1 MAAGRSALKSST
13 ILSQCWDK
21 RWSFGRITSP
31 EWRTLGSFMHA
42 RFTAQL
48 AIAAVVAL
56 APAWVL
62 AQDAKK
68 PVPPNPVGA
77 GGTWSQTV
85 NKDAAIKGEEF
96 DKKQI
101 ELIQK
106 VTGYFNQMTEIKGVF
121 VQTSADNKRLR
132 GKFYVKQ
139 PGRFRFDYSPPS
151 RLVILSDGQYMAIQ
165 DFDMK
170 TDDRVELNQTPF
182 RILLRK
188 DVDLLRDAQILE
200 VKEVDD
206 VIVLALQDRNPDNP
220 GRIKLFLAKKP
231 NLELKEWIT
240 TDSQGLDTRVELTEV
255 NKADSLDPALFKP
268 ASLVFQ
274 KLNQ

>member
-1 MAAGRSALKSST
+1 MSAG
-13 ILSQCWDK
+13 
-21 RWSFGRITSP
+21 
-31 EWRTLGSFMHA
+31 WRTSGDFMHA
-42 RFTAQL
+42 RFMAPL
-48 AIAAVVAL
+48 AAIAVVAL

-77 GGTWSQTV
+77 GGAWSQTV
-85 NKDAAIKGEEF
+85 NRDAAIKGEEF

-106 VTGYFNQMTEIKGVF
+106 VTVYFNQMTELKGVF
-121 VQTSADNKRLR
+121 LQTNADNKRLR
-132 GKFYVKQ
+132 GKFYVQQ

-170 TDDRVELNQTPF
+170 TDDRVELERTPF
-182 RILLRK
+182 RVLLRK

-200 VKEVDD
+200 VREADD

-220 GRIKLFLAKKP
+220 GRIKLFLTKKP

-255 NKADSLDPALFKP
+255 NKAESLDPALFNP

>member
-1 MAAGRSALKSST
+1 MST
-13 ILSQCWDK
+13 
-21 RWSFGRITSP
+21 
-31 EWRTLGSFMHA
+31 EWRTSGELMHA

-48 AIAAVVAL
+48 AVIAAIAL
-56 APAWVL
+56 APALAL

-77 GGTWSQTV
+77 GGAWNQSV

-96 DKKQI
+96 DKKQM

-106 VTGYFNQMTEIKGVF
+106 VTGYFNQMTELKGVF
-121 VQTSADNKRLR
+121 LQTSADNKRLR

-139 PGRFRFDYSPPS
+139 PGRFRFDYNPPS

-170 TDDRVELNQTPF
+170 TDDRVELSQTPF
-182 RILLRK
+182 RLLLRK

-200 VKEVDD
+200 VNEVDD
-206 VIVLALQDRNPDNP
+206 IIVLALQDRNPDNP

-268 ASLVFQ
+268 ASVVFQ
-274 KLNQ
+274 RLNQ

>member
-1 MAAGRSALKSST
+1 
-13 ILSQCWDK
+13 
-21 RWSFGRITSP
+21 
-31 EWRTLGSFMHA
+31 MHA
-42 RFTAQL
+42 RFMAQL
-48 AIAAVVAL
+48 AVLAAVAL
-56 APAWVL
+56 APGWVL

-77 GGTWSQTV
+77 GGTWSQSV
-85 NKDAAIKGEEF
+85 KKDAAIAGEEF
-96 DKKQI
+96 DKKQM

-106 VTGYFNQMTEIKGVF
+106 VTGYFSQMTEIKGGF

-170 TDDRVELNQTPF
+170 TDDRIELDRTPF
-182 RILLRK
+182 RVLLRK

-231 NLELKEWIT
+231 SLELKEWIT
-240 TDSQGLDTRVELTEV
+240 TDSQGLDTRIELTEV
-255 NKADSLDPALFKP
+255 SKADSLDPALFKP
-268 ASLVFQ
+268 TGVVFQ

>member
-1 MAAGRSALKSST
+1 
-13 ILSQCWDK
+13 
-21 RWSFGRITSP
+21 
-31 EWRTLGSFMHA
+31 MHA
-42 RFTAQL
+42 RLMAQL
-48 AIAAVVAL
+48 AITAVVAL
-56 APAWVL
+56 APVWVL

-77 GGTWSQTV
+77 GGAWTQSV

-106 VTGYFNQMTEIKGVF
+106 VTGYFNQMTEIKGGF

-151 RLVILSDGQYMAIQ
+151 RVVILSDGQYMAIQ

-170 TDDRVELNQTPF
+170 TDDRIELSQTPF
-182 RILLRK
+182 RLLLRK

-240 TDSQGLDTRVELTEV
+240 TDSQGLDTRIELTEV
-255 NKADSLDPALFKP
+255 SKADSLDPALFKP
-268 ASLVFQ
+268 TSVVFQ

>member
-1 MAAGRSALKSST
+1 MH
-13 ILSQCWDK
+13 
-21 RWSFGRITSP
+21 GRIT
-31 EWRTLGSFMHA
+31 
-42 RFTAQL
+42 AQL
-48 AIAAVVAL
+48 VAIAVVAL
-56 APAWVL
+56 TPTWAL

-77 GGTWSQTV
+77 GGAWSQTV
-85 NKDAAIKGEEF
+85 NKEAAIAGEEF
-96 DKKQI
+96 DKKQM

-106 VTGYFNQMTEIKGVF
+106 VGAYFRQMTEIKGLF
-121 VQTSADNKRLR
+121 VQTSADNKRMR
-132 GKFYVKQ
+132 GKFYVQQ
-139 PGRFRFDYSPPS
+139 PGRFRFDYNPPS

-170 TDDRVELNQTPF
+170 TDDRVELDRTPF
-182 RILLRK
+182 RVLLRK
-188 DVDLLRDAQILE
+188 DVDLIRDAQILE

-206 VIVLALQDRNPDNP
+206 VIALALQDRNPDNP

-255 NKADSLDPALFKP
+255 NKTEALDPALFK
-268 ASLVFQ
+268 ATSMVFQ
-274 KLNQ
+274 RLNQ

>member
-1 MAAGRSALKSST
+1 
-13 ILSQCWDK
+13 
-21 RWSFGRITSP
+21 
-31 EWRTLGSFMHA
+31 MHA
-42 RFTAQL
+42 RISARL
-48 AIAAVVAL
+48 AIIAVVAL

-62 AQDAKK
+62 AQEAKK

-77 GGTWSQTV
+77 GGTWSQTI
-85 NKDAAIKGEEF
+85 NKEAAIAGEEF
-96 DKKQI
+96 DKKQM
-101 ELIQK
+101 ELIGK
-106 VTGYFNQMTEIKGVF
+106 VTAYFNQMTEIKGLF
-121 VQTSADNKRLR
+121 VQTSADNKRMR

-139 PGRFRFDYSPPS
+139 PGRFRFDYNAPS

-170 TDDRVELNQTPF
+170 TDDRVELDRTPF
-182 RILLRK
+182 RVLLRK
-188 DVDLLRDAQILE
+188 DVDLLRDSHILE

-255 NKADSLDPALFKP
+255 GKAEALDPTLFK
-268 ASLVFQ
+268 ANSMVFQ
-274 KLNQ
+274 RLNQ